1 MNFRIHLALLC
12 LGAGLSLS
20 ACAINPVPTP
30 FGSSDKASSGSGVAT
45 MTDASAGD
53 GMAAGTDSGQF
64 GADSA
69 ASKDAAASDISGA
82 DATVAGYTGLTQAG
96 AQDFGQF
103 RQILES
109 GAIPPPWSLDDL
121 GFFAEHKMDY
131 PAPTCGQDM
140 CMHALL
146 GIMGNMI
153 TGSTCTVLQLGL
165 NTPMTVDK
173 LVRPPLHLVVAVDV
187 SGSMQGEPLQAVRQ
201 GLQQMLDHLQP
212 EDHVSIVAFS
222 DTVTTLVDYQTLANS
237 AQIEKAI
244 LSLESGQQTDL
255 YGGLFTAYQVAAKHQ
270 KSTQQNR
277 VLLVTDGTPTKGL
290 QNPAKLV
297 SLAQAWAK
305 KGIGITTVGVG
316 KGVDAAVLRQIAEIG
331 AGTSYFLDKPAAV
344 KEVFTEEVLTFV
356 VPVALDVHIAVTPG
370 AGYVIRGVYGTHG
383 WQGGP
388 NGGNIEIP
396 SLYLAGRT
404 EAGTPLPGQGE
415 GRRGGGGAILVELI
429 ALPGIQDKGV
439 GALQLTWTHPLTGVK
454 KTQDVNVEGPI
465 VPGGQIPDGGLFTHP
480 TVEKGFVMLNVF
492 VGLKMACALALD
504 GDPGA
509 ARGVLEALDKVA
521 RAWEK
526 AHPDPD
532 IDDDLKYV
540 ELFVKNLKLLANQTP
555 IGVPPEPWPKKD

>member
-1 MNFRIHLALLC
+1 MKFRIRLVLLC
-12 LGAGLSLS
+12 LVAGLAAS

-30 FGSSDKASSGSGVAT
+30 FGSNDKAANAGVGVQTAA
-45 MTDASAGD
+45 DAS
-53 GMAAGTDSGQF
+53 GQAPDTTASKADASS
-64 GADSA
+64 ADSSLA
-69 ASKDAAASDISGA
+69 PSGD
-82 DATVAGYTGLTQAG
+82 DATVGGYTGLTQAG

-109 GAIPPPWSLDDL
+109 GGIPPPWSLDDL

-165 NTPMTVDK
+165 NTPLTVDK
-173 LVRPPLHLVVAVDV
+173 LTRPPLHLVVAIDV
-187 SGSMQGEPLQAVRQ
+187 SASMVGEPLQAVRQ

-212 EDHVSIVAFS
+212 EDRVSIVAFS
-222 DTVTTLVDYQTLANS
+222 DTVATLVDYQTVAAS

-244 LSLESGQQTDL
+244 LSLEPGQQTDL

-270 KSTQQNR
+270 KATQQNR
-277 VLLVTDGTPTKGL
+277 VLLVTDGAPTKGL

-305 KGIGITTVGVG
+305 QGIGVTTVGVG
-316 KGVDAAVLRQIAEIG
+316 KGADAAVLRQIAEIG

-356 VPVALDVHIAVTPG
+356 VPVALDVRIAVTPG

-383 WQGGP
+383 WQGGS

-404 EAGTPLPGQGE
+404 EAGEPLPGQGE
-415 GRRGGGGAILVELI
+415 GRRGGGGAMLVELI
-429 ALPGIQDKGV
+429 GLPGIQDKGV
-439 GALQLTWTHPLTGVK
+439 GALKLTWTHPLTGVK
-454 KTQDVNVEGPI
+454 KTQDVDVQGPI
-465 VPGGQIPDGGLFTHP
+465 VPGAQIPDAGLFSHP

-509 ARGVLEALDKVA
+509 ARGVLEALGTVA

-540 ELFVKNLKLLANQTP
+540 ELFVKNLKNLANQTP
-555 IGVPPEPWPKKD
+555 VGVPPEPWPKKD